1 MARYL
6 ILLPAPE
13 QLAQEPEDLV
23 FPHPDVEEH

>member
-13 QLAQEPEDLV
+13 EFAHEPEDLV
-23 FPHPDVEEH
+23 CPHPDVEEH